1 MNNKKRYKFLPQAE
15 TGRLSENDTK
25 KYFST
30 LGFAVSAFILAT
42 SGAALA
48 ISIICSM
55 WFPWVLENDILS
67 KLISMVCQYG
77 LGLPALM
84 LVLSRLPKDTNPKEK
99 LGFKQLFGYFCLCL
113 TFMSVG
119 SNIST
124 SITSFFEG
132 MLGKTIL
139 NPVETSTSGTH
150 WAINLVFY
158 AILAPI
164 LEELVFRKLIC
175 DRLLPLGELYAVFL
189 SAAVFAL
196 SHGNFHQFFYAFFVG
211 SIFSYI
217 YVKSGNLVYT
227 TVIHMII
234 NLLGGVISP
243 WAMDKLEPIMTE
255 ESINT
260 MLEMWTE
267 QGASEELVAMLSPYI
282 LPVYVLFA
290 YILIINVFSIIGF
303 VVLMKNLRRVRFADG
318 LLRPAEENRVS
329 NLFLNGGVCA
339 AISLFTGF
347 FLISLFKK

>member
-1 MNNKKRYKFLPQAE
+1 M
-15 TGRLSENDTK
+15 
-25 KYFST
+25 
-30 LGFAVSAFILAT
+30 
-42 SGAALA
+42 
-48 ISIICSM
+48 
-55 WFPWVLENDILS
+55 
-67 KLISMVCQYG
+67 
-77 LGLPALM
+77 
-84 LVLSRLPKDTNPKEK
+84 
-99 LGFKQLFGYFCLCL
+99 
-113 TFMSVG
+113 
-119 SNIST
+119 
-124 SITSFFEG
+124 
-132 MLGKTIL
+132 
-139 NPVETSTSGTH
+139 
-150 WAINLVFY
+150 
-158 AILAPI
+158 
-164 LEELVFRKLIC
+164 
-175 DRLLPLGELYAVFL
+175 
-189 SAAVFAL
+189 
-196 SHGNFHQFFYAFFVG
+196 G

-303 VVLMKNLRRVRFADG
+303 VVLMKNLRRVRFEDG
-318 LLRPAEENRVS
+318 LLRPAEENIVS

-339 AISLFTGF
+339 AITLFTGF